1 MKNTFLW
8 GGASAAN
15 QYEGGY
21 AEGGRGLSIN
31 DVEMGA
37 SHGKAREIHEYIHP
51 DAYYPS
57 HRATDFYHH
66 YKEDIALMAEMG
78 FRVYRMS
85 IAWSRIYPNGD
96 DAEPNEDG
104 LRFYDNVFDELRRYG
119 IEPMVTLH
127 HFELPL
133 ALVKKYGGWRSR
145 QLIDL
150 AVRYAST
157 VFQRYKGKVCYWM
170 TFNEINSLFLAGVP
184 WHQAGIIFKEGE
196 DRTKIL
202 FQAAHYQ
209 LVCSALTVIEG
220 HRIDPENRIGNMIL
234 YNCCYPMT
242 CAPEDTILVHD
253 KMRPIWY
260 FSDVQVRGRYT
271 NTCLAYQKQKN
282 VQIDMEAGDEE
293 VLRKGTVDFF
303 SFSYYASMVEGRN
316 IEYSKD
322 GNLLDGGRNPYL
334 ESTEWGWQIDPL
346 ALRTSLNEI
355 YDRYQIPVFIS
366 ENGMG
371 AIDIVEEDG
380 TIRDDYRS
388 DYLIKHAKAVKD
400 ACEKDLVDCFGYA
413 WWGPVDIVSAGT
425 GEMRKR
431 YGFVYVDMDDAGHG
445 TMQRR
450 RKQSFSVYRRIIETN
465 GECLEET
472 DM

>member
-1 MKNTFLW
+1 MKKTFLW

-21 AEGGRGLSIN
+21 DLGGRGLSIN

-37 SHGKAREIHEYIHP
+37 SHGKAREIHDAVHP
-51 DAYYPS
+51 DCYYPS
-57 HRATDFYHH
+57 HTATDFYHH

-78 FRVYRMS
+78 LRVYRMS

-96 DAEPNEDG
+96 DEQPNEEG
-104 LRFYDNVFDELRRYG
+104 LAFYDAVFDELRRYG

-133 ALVKKYGGWRSR
+133 ALVQKYGGWRDR
-145 QLIDL
+145 RMIEP
-150 AVRYAST
+150 AVRYAVT
-157 VFQRYKGKVCYWM
+157 VFRRYRNKVRYWM
-170 TFNEINSLFLAGVP
+170 TFNEINSLFLAATP
-184 WHQAGIIFKEGE
+184 WHQAGILWKDGE
-196 DRTKIL
+196 DRNEVL

-209 LVCSALTVIEG
+209 LVCSALTVTEG
-220 HRIDPENRIGNMIL
+220 HKINPEFQIGNMIL

-242 CAPEDTILVHD
+242 CAPEDQIMVHE
-253 KMRPIWY
+253 KMLPIWY
-260 FSDVQVRGRYT
+260 FADVQVRGYYT
-271 NTCLAYQKQKN
+271 NTCLAYQQRKN
-282 VQIDMEAGDEE
+282 AHVIMETDDAEI
-293 VLRKGTVDFF
+293 LRKGTVDYF

-316 IEYSKD
+316 IEYSAD

-334 ESTEWGWQIDPL
+334 ESTAWGWQIDPL

-371 AIDIVEEDG
+371 AIDTVNENG
-380 TIRDDYRS
+380 TISDPYRS
-388 DYLIKHAKAVKD
+388 SYLYKHAKAVKD
-400 ACEKDLVDCFGYA
+400 ACEKDFVDCFGYA

-431 YGFVYVDMDDAGHG
+431 YGFVYVDMDDDGNG
-445 TMQRR
+445 TLART
-450 RKQSFSVYRRIIETN
+450 KKESFQAYRRIIETD
-465 GECLEET
+465 GECLEEVT
-472 DM
+472 L